1 MACYSATVA
10 FIGDE
15 RRRRVR
21 RPAHVPGSGGTG
33 FVDVAADASSLKE
46 RFALLE
52 QVGQRSSDLIV
63 VIDRTGSVVYANPIA
78 LSLFGISLEAS
89 VGTRA
94 FRYLHP
100 NDVRRVARRF
110 FTLARIAGA
119 SMRDEI
125 TVVTD
130 EGESRYLEIV
140 TTNCL
145 ENPDVAGIVVNGRDV
160 TERRAYVEE
169 LEAREKW
176 HRTVAENSNEITLVL
191 STSGTTLWASP
202 SNVNISGY
210 PASERVGRSAFDSL
224 HPDDVEECL
233 ERFAE
238 ACERPG
244 TSTPFV
250 TRFATASGDMRFLEV
265 VLTNC
270 LDDPTIRG
278 MVVNAVDVTDA
289 KNLTRA
295 LQTLI
300 ESNQV
305 LVRATNEETLLAD
318 ICETIVASGGYR
330 LAWVGIAED
339 DENKTVRPVTSA
351 GDTSYLDEV
360 RFSWADDEFGTGT
373 TGTAIRTRTPQVL
386 SDIRQADDH
395 LVWLEPAQRHG
406 LLTGCAFPLVVAS
419 EVVGALTIYA
429 GEPGAFGPSEVDL
442 LSELAHDLAYGI
454 GRLRDA
460 RRLFE
465 NDRLLRE
472 SEERF
477 RLAFEQNMA
486 PMLFVDLDDVVIAA
500 NDAFCRMIGFSR
512 EDLIGRDSTPFTH
525 PDDVGITEESHR
537 RATLSDLSQD
547 RYVKRYLRR
556 DGRTVIVEVL
566 RSPAR
571 DSTGKT
577 LYYVISER
585 DVTEEHALTAQLS
598 HQALHDPLTGLAN
611 RALFEDR
618 LAHAYARVTRQ
629 HSLGAVLLLDLDD
642 FKGVNDVHGHLVG
655 DQLLVA
661 VARRFEQTLRS
672 ADTIG
677 RFGGDEF
684 LYLAEGLS
692 SPDDAVDVATRLMGV
707 LAEPFFIGGVQ
718 IEQRASIGVVVW
730 EGESKDPAEIIRDA
744 DVALYEAK
752 SKGQGHHVIFT
763 PSMHQ
768 QAISRFSL
776 VQELHHALQNGEL
789 AMHYQPIVDLATSE
803 VVGYEA
809 LMRWW
814 HRERGWVPPDVFI
827 PLAEQSGLI
836 WELGTF
842 ALHEAMAAACSW
854 ETFGANGNRPYVSVN
869 LSAQQFHE
877 PRLVGVIEEVLA
889 SYGVSPERLVI
900 EITEGVMLR
909 DATEATNV
917 ISRLQELGVGFA
929 LDDFGTGYSSLSYL
943 ASMHPRVIKIDQSF
957 VRPTQE
963 GARND
968 ALLETIVSLGSKLS
982 ITMLAEGIETPAQLE
997 RLRGLGCELGQGYL
1011 FSPAVPNEQLEHFLN
1026 RGASMRASSLDKASS
1041 TT

>member
-1 MACYSATVA
+1 MT
-10 FIGDE
+10 FIGDA
-15 RRRRVR
+15 RRKRARAGVR
-21 RPAHVPGSGGTG
+21 
-33 FVDVAADASSLKE
+33 ASSPNDGLPTGDGGIANSVE
-46 RFALLE
+46 QRFAVLE
-52 QVGQRSSDLIV
+52 QVGQRLSDVIV
-63 VIDRTGSVVYANPIA
+63 VIDRTGNVVYANPVA

-94 FRYLHP
+94 FKYLHP
-100 NDVRRVARRF
+100 DDVRRVARRF
-110 FTLARIAGA
+110 FTLVRIPGA
-119 SMRDEI
+119 SMSDEV
-125 TVVTD
+125 TVVTE
-130 EGESRYLEIV
+130 EGEIRYLEIV

-145 ENPDVAGIVVNGRDV
+145 DNPDVAGIVVNGRDV
-160 TERRAYVEE
+160 SERRAYVAE

-176 HRTVAENSNEITLVL
+176 HRTLAENSNEITLVL
-191 STSGTTLWASP
+191 SATGTTLWASP

-210 PASERVGRSAFDSL
+210 LAEERIGRSAFDAI
-224 HPDDVEECL
+224 HPEDFEACL
-233 ERFAE
+233 DHFAE
-238 ACERPG
+238 ACHRPG
-244 TSTPFV
+244 TSPPFAV
-250 TRFATASGDMRFLEV
+250 RFATASGDMRFIEV

-270 LDDPTIRG
+270 IDDPTIG
-278 MVVNAVDVTDA
+278 GVVVNAVDVTNTM
-289 KNLTRA
+289 NLTRA
-295 LQTLI
+295 LQTLTQG
-300 ESNQV
+300 NQV
-305 LVRATNEETLLAD
+305 LVRATDEEALLSE

-330 LAWVGIAED
+330 LAWVGLKVD
-339 DENKTVRPVTSA
+339 DEEQTVRPVMSA
-351 GDTSYLDEV
+351 GETSYLNEV
-360 RFSWADDEFGTGT
+360 RFSWGENEFGTGT
-373 TGTAIRTRTPQVL
+373 TGKAIRTGTKQVL
-386 SDIRQADDH
+386 RDIRLADDH
-395 LVWLEPAQRHG
+395 AAWMEPAIRRG
-406 LLTGCAFPLVVAS
+406 LLTGTSFPLIVDDDVI
-419 EVVGALTIYA
+419 GALTIYA
-429 GEPGAFGPSEVDL
+429 GEAGAFGPEEVDL
-442 LSELAHDLAYGI
+442 LSELASELAYGI

-460 RRLFE
+460 QRLSK
-465 NDRLLRE
+465 NDELLRE
-472 SEERF
+472 SEQRF

-486 PMLFVDLDDVVIAA
+486 PMLFVDLDDQVIAA

-512 EDLIGRDSTPFTH
+512 EELIGRDSTPFTH

-537 RATLSDLSQD
+537 RAVQHELSQD
-547 RYVKRYLRR
+547 RYIKRYQRK

-571 DSTGKT
+571 DATGKT

-618 LAHAYARVTRQ
+618 LARAYSRVTRH

-642 FKGVNDVHGHLVG
+642 FKGVNDVHGHLIG

-661 VARRFEQTLRS
+661 VARRIEQALRS

-692 SPDDAVDVATRLMGV
+692 SPEDAVEVAERLLGALV
-707 LAEPFFIGGVQ
+707 EPFFIGGVQ
-718 IEQRASIGVVVW
+718 IEQHASIGVVVW
-730 EGESKDPAEIIRDA
+730 DSASKDPAEIIRDA

-752 SKGQGHHVIFT
+752 TNGKGHYVIFT

-776 VQELHHALQNGEL
+776 VQELHQALQNGEL
-789 AMHYQPIVDLATSE
+789 ALHYQPIVDLASSE
-803 VVGYEA
+803 IVGFEA

-814 HRERGWVPPDVFI
+814 HAERGWVPPDVFI

-836 WELGTF
+836 WELGSF
-842 ALHEAMAAACSW
+842 ALHEAMAAASSW
-854 ETFGANGNRPYVSVN
+854 GPVGTSGHRPYVSVN

-877 PRLVGVIEEVLA
+877 PRLVGVIEEVLMVYDVA
-889 SYGVSPERLVI
+889 PERLVI

-917 ISRLQELGVGFA
+917 ISRLQDLGVGFA

-957 VRPTQE
+957 VRPTHE

-968 ALLETIVSLGSKLS
+968 ALLETIVSLGGRLS
-982 ITMLAEGIETPAQLE
+982 ITMLAEGIETSVQLE
-997 RLRGLGCELGQGYL
+997 RLRSLGCELGQGYL
-1011 FSPAVPNEQLEHFLN
+1011 FSPALPREQLEALMSRRPGEWVPLF
-1026 RGASMRASSLDKASS
+1026 DDWTKAAQS
-1041 TT
+1041 

>member
-1 MACYSATVA
+1 M
-10 FIGDE
+10 
-15 RRRRVR
+15 
-21 RPAHVPGSGGTG
+21 
-33 FVDVAADASSLKE
+33 
-46 RFALLE
+46 
-52 QVGQRSSDLIV
+52 
-63 VIDRTGSVVYANPIA
+63 
-78 LSLFGISLEAS
+78 
-89 VGTRA
+89 
-94 FRYLHP
+94 
-100 NDVRRVARRF
+100 
-110 FTLARIAGA
+110 
-119 SMRDEI
+119 
-125 TVVTD
+125 
-130 EGESRYLEIV
+130 
-140 TTNCL
+140 
-145 ENPDVAGIVVNGRDV
+145 
-160 TERRAYVEE
+160 
-169 LEAREKW
+169 
-176 HRTVAENSNEITLVL
+176 
-191 STSGTTLWASP
+191 
-202 SNVNISGY
+202 
-210 PASERVGRSAFDSL
+210 
-224 HPDDVEECL
+224 
-233 ERFAE
+233 
-238 ACERPG
+238 
-244 TSTPFV
+244 
-250 TRFATASGDMRFLEV
+250 
-265 VLTNC
+265 
-270 LDDPTIRG
+270 
-278 MVVNAVDVTDA
+278 
-289 KNLTRA
+289 
-295 LQTLI
+295 
-300 ESNQV
+300 
-305 LVRATNEETLLAD
+305 
-318 ICETIVASGGYR
+318 
-330 LAWVGIAED
+330 
-339 DENKTVRPVTSA
+339 
-351 GDTSYLDEV
+351 
-360 RFSWADDEFGTGT
+360 
-373 TGTAIRTRTPQVL
+373 
-386 SDIRQADDH
+386 
-395 LVWLEPAQRHG
+395 
-406 LLTGCAFPLVVAS
+406 
-419 EVVGALTIYA
+419 
-429 GEPGAFGPSEVDL
+429 
-442 LSELAHDLAYGI
+442 
-454 GRLRDA
+454 
-460 RRLFE
+460 
-465 NDRLLRE
+465 
-472 SEERF
+472 
-477 RLAFEQNMA
+477 
-486 PMLFVDLDDVVIAA
+486 
-500 NDAFCRMIGFSR
+500 
-512 EDLIGRDSTPFTH
+512 
-525 PDDVGITEESHR
+525 
-537 RATLSDLSQD
+537 
-547 RYVKRYLRR
+547 KRYLRR

-585 DVTEEHALTAQLS
+585 DVAEEHALTAQLS

-692 SPDDAVDVATRLMGV
+692 SPDDAVDVATRLMEV

-842 ALHEAMAAACSW
+842 ALHEAMAAASSW

-943 ASMHPRVIKIDQSF
+943 ASMRPRVIKIDQSF

-968 ALLETIVSLGSKLS
+968 ALLETIVSLGSELS
-982 ITMLAEGIETPAQLE
+982 ITMLAEGIENAGATRTAS
-997 RLRGLGCELGQGYL
+997 RSGLRTRSGLPF
-1011 FSPAVPNEQLEHFLN
+1011 FSG
-1026 RGASMRASSLDKASS
+1026 GAE
-1041 TT
+1041 

>member
-1 MACYSATVA
+1 M
-10 FIGDE
+10 
-15 RRRRVR
+15 
-21 RPAHVPGSGGTG
+21 
-33 FVDVAADASSLKE
+33 LKE
-46 RFALLE
+46 RFAVLE

-63 VIDRTGSVVYANPIA
+63 VIDQTGNVVYANPVA
-78 LSLFGISLEAS
+78 LRLFGVSLEAS

-100 NDVRRVARRF
+100 DDVRRVARRF
-110 FTLARIAGA
+110 FTLARIPGA
-119 SMRDEI
+119 SMSDEVTI
-125 TVVTD
+125 VTD
-130 EGESRYLEIV
+130 EREIRYLEIV

-145 ENPDVAGIVVNGRDV
+145 DNPDVAGIVVNGRDV
-160 TERRAYVEE
+160 SERRAYVKE

-176 HRTVAENSNEITLVL
+176 HRTVAENSTEITLVV

-210 PASERVGRSAFDSL
+210 PAEERLGRSAFDSI
-224 HPDDVEECL
+224 HPDDFEECL
-233 ERFAE
+233 ERFAD
-238 ACERPG
+238 ACEQPG
-244 TSTPFV
+244 TSRPFV
-250 TRFATASGDMRFLEV
+250 IRFATSSGDMRFLEV

-270 LDDPTIRG
+270 LNDPTIGG
-278 MVVNAVDVTDA
+278 MVVNAVDVTDT

-295 LQTLI
+295 LQTLT

-305 LVRATNEETLLAD
+305 LVRATNEEALLSD
-318 ICETIVASGGYR
+318 ICQTIVASGAYR
-330 LAWVGIAED
+330 LAWVGFAEQD
-339 DENKTVRPVTSA
+339 DGKTVRPVTSA
-351 GDTSYLDEV
+351 GDSSYLDEV
-360 RFSWADDEFGTGT
+360 RFSWAEDEYGVGT
-373 TGTAIRTRTPQVL
+373 TGTAIRTRATQVL
-386 SDIRQADDH
+386 SDIRLADDH
-395 LVWLEPAQRHG
+395 LVWLEAAQRHG
-406 LLTGCAFPLVVAS
+406 LLTGCAFPLVVGDEAI
-419 EVVGALTIYA
+419 GALTIYA
-429 GEPGAFGPSEVDL
+429 GEPGAFGPDEVDL

-454 GRLRDA
+454 GRLRDSQ
-460 RRLFE
+460 RLSE
-465 NDRLLRE
+465 NDHLLRE

-486 PMLFVDLDDVVIAA
+486 PMLFVDLEDVVIAA

-512 EDLIGRDSTPFTH
+512 DELIGRNSTPFTH

-537 RATLSDLSQD
+537 RATASELTQD
-547 RYVKRYLRR
+547 RYVKRYLRK
-556 DGRTVIVEVL
+556 DGRTVVVEVL

-571 DSTGKT
+571 DAAGKT

-618 LAHAYARVTRQ
+618 LARAYARVTRQ
-629 HSLGAVLLLDLDD
+629 NSLGAVLLLDLDD

-661 VARRFEQTLRS
+661 VARRFEQALRS

-684 LYLAEGLS
+684 LYLAEGLNT
-692 SPDDAVDVATRLMGV
+692 PGDAVEVATRLLGV

-718 IEQRASIGVVVW
+718 IEQHASIGVVVW
-730 EGESKDPAEIIRDA
+730 EGASKDPAEIIRDA

-752 SKGQGHHVIFT
+752 TKGKGHHVIFT

-803 VVGYEA
+803 IVGFEA

-814 HRERGWVPPDVFI
+814 HHERGWVPPDVFI

-836 WELGTF
+836 WELGSF
-842 ALHEAMAAACSW
+842 ALHDAMAAASTW
-854 ETFGANGNRPYVSVN
+854 GSLNPSGRRPYVSVN

-877 PRLVGVIEEVLA
+877 PRLVGVIEEVLTT
-889 SYGVSPERLVI
+889 YGVSPENLVI

-909 DATEATNV
+909 DAAEATNV
-917 ISRLQELGVGFA
+917 ISRLQERGVGFA

-968 ALLETIVSLGSKLS
+968 ALLETILSLGSKLS
-982 ITMLAEGIETPAQLE
+982 ITMLAEGIETTAQLE
-997 RLRGLGCELGQGYL
+997 RLRNLGCELGQGYL
-1011 FSPAVPNEQLEHFLN
+1011 FSPAVPKDQLESLFAHD
-1026 RGASMRASSLDKASS
+1026 RGHRSKKRS
-1041 TT
+1041 TSVGEETLS